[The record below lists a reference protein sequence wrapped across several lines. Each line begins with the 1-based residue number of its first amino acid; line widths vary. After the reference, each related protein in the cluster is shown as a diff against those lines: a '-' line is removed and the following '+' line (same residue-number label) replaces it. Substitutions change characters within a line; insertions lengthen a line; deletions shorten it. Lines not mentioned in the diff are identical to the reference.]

1 MSKSHNTKEIFSQLT
16 NFISIK
22 TVLFLFFI
30 LPLVTCSLWGQ
41 VVQKKDL
48 TPEQY
53 SQWGIMSLEKVS
65 PNNQWV
71 SYNISYDNI
80 IDTLFVRE
88 VNNHKTYNYSSV
100 QLSTFTKHN
109 AFVCL
114 NKEGL
119 QILDLT
125 TGKKELIKYVHEFA
139 YSSLTDNLIFII
151 NSINDH
157 NKLIIRTP
165 GGKIVKQINEINSY
179 SLSPDNNHLVYSA
192 SSQRSSS
199 VKLLALKNV
208 NEQKSIT
215 PNINYNSQGFTW
227 QKEGKSLAF
236 IAKSNE
242 TLKTSLFYYTLQDQ
256 KLYELNPDKNSNFPK
271 DSFISNED
279 SSNLTISDDMQR
291 VFFNVKSKTSTD
303 NFKETSTV
311 EIWST
316 NDKLLFPEQVKN
328 GEPDTSPKVDMWI
341 PASGAIIQITTNEFP
356 NLILSGDQQYAF
368 LSNPLAYEPQIENRD
383 GPRDIYIMNLAT
395 FTKKLFLTK
404 HNASFLQIIPSPKGQ
419 YISYFQDRDW
429 WVYDITANTHSNITS
444 KIKTEFRGIDTA
456 FLSITMS
463 EIAGWTNDDKEILL
477 YDKYDLW
484 AIKADGS
491 SFKRLTRGRESQ
503 ITYRIANIPNRAAIT
518 GIFDGLTVYN
528 FDIKK
533 ELLLH
538 GQGDD
543 GKTGYFKWSP
553 NLGAQTIIYDDKLID
568 QLVYTSKKQNWFYKE
583 QKFNLSPQIMIK
595 NKQLQPTAVFQ
606 SNPQQ
611 KKFHWGR
618 SELIEYQ
625 NSIGKT
631 MKSILYY
638 PANFDPKKQYPMIVN
653 IYQIQSKYLH
663 KYKYPTSYTEDGFN
677 EILWTTQG
685 YFVLLPD
692 ITLEYQNPGF
702 SALDCVTAAT
712 KKVLTK
718 GIINPYKIGIMGH
731 SLGGYEVSFISSQT
745 NLFTT
750 AIAGGA
756 ITDLYSYYFT
766 LGRDLAKGNM
776 WRFTGGQ
783 WDIKQT
789 PFEIPEVYYKNSPIS
804 HADKINI
811 PLLLWTGKN
820 DGNVDPHQT
829 MELYLALRT
838 LRKKSIMLIYPDEGH
853 SIMKPANQKDFTD
866 RVQAWFAYFLKDDES
881 AKWVTEGLK

>member
-1 MSKSHNTKEIFSQLT
+1 MSSSHNTKGIFSQLT

-48 TPEQY
+48 TPAQY

-80 IDTLFVRE
+80 IDTLFVHE
-88 VNNHKTYNYSSV
+88 VKNHKTYNYSSV

-119 QILDLT
+119 QIQDLT

-151 NSINDH
+151 NPTNDH

-179 SLSPDNNHLVYSA
+179 SLSPDNNHLVYST
-192 SSQRSSS
+192 SSQRSAS

-208 NEQKSIT
+208 NEQTSIT
-215 PNINYNSQGFTW
+215 PKTNCNSQGFTW

-236 IAKSNE
+236 VAKSNE
-242 TLKTSLFYYTLQDQ
+242 MLKTSLFYYTLQDQ
-256 KLYELNPDKNSNFPK
+256 KLYELNPDTNSNFQK

-291 VFFNVKSKTSTD
+291 VFFNVKSKTSID
-303 NFKETSTV
+303 NSKETSTV

-328 GEPDTSPKVDMWI
+328 GEHDASPKVHMWI
-341 PASGAIIQITTNEFP
+341 PRSEAIIQITTNEFP

-429 WVYDITANTHSNITS
+429 WIYDITTNTHSNITS
-444 KIKTEFRGIDTA
+444 KIKTDFKGIDTA

-518 GIFDGLTVYN
+518 GIFDGLTLYN

-543 GKTGYFKWSP
+543 GKTGYFKWTP

-595 NKQLQPTAVFQ
+595 NKQLQPTAIFQ

-611 KKFHWGR
+611 KKYYWGR

-631 MKSILYY
+631 MKGILYY

-712 KKVLTK
+712 NKVLTK

-838 LRKKSIMLIYPDEGH
+838 LRKKSIMLIYSDEGH

-866 RVQAWFAYFLKDDES
+866 RVQAWFAYFLKDDLS